1 MKNFALLVQLSS
13 TNESTS
19 FKTDDEEIDYEVS

>member
-1 MKNFALLVQLSS
+1 MKNFALFVQLSS

-19 FKTDDEEIDYEVS
+19 FKTDHEEIDYEVS